1 MLRLS
6 YTVSIIILFHST
18 PLHHPIPFPI
28 FPHSLSRTLLPSSSF
43 SLIISLLFNSFQMS
57 MFFCDPFFDDYY
69 SFLTLTPYTK
79 KESDLINPASGFG
92 RLDVEETDKEYKVL
106 LDLPGM
112 KKEEVKTSI
121 ENHCLVV
128 EGERKSE
135 KKDKKYHVSER
146 SFGSFHREVS
156 LPENADLENVTAVY
170 ENGELKVTI
179 PKKQLNNGKK
189 AITVN

>member
-1 MLRLS
+1 
-6 YTVSIIILFHST
+6 
-18 PLHHPIPFPI
+18 
-28 FPHSLSRTLLPSSSF
+28 
-43 SLIISLLFNSFQMS
+43 MS
-57 MFFCDPFFDDYY
+57 KFFCDPFFDDYD

-156 LPENADLENVTAVY
+156 LPENADLENVSAVY

>member
-1 MLRLS
+1 
-6 YTVSIIILFHST
+6 
-18 PLHHPIPFPI
+18 
-28 FPHSLSRTLLPSSSF
+28 
-43 SLIISLLFNSFQMS
+43 MS
-57 MFFCDPFFDDYY
+57 MFFCDPFFDDYD
-69 SFLTLTPYTK
+69 SFLTLTPYSNNNT
-79 KESDLINPASGFG
+79 DLINSASGFG

-121 ENHCLVV
+121 VNHCLVV
-128 EGERKSE
+128 EGERKSK

-156 LPENADLENVTAVY
+156 LPENADLDNVSAVY

>member
-1 MLRLS
+1 
-6 YTVSIIILFHST
+6 
-18 PLHHPIPFPI
+18 
-28 FPHSLSRTLLPSSSF
+28 
-43 SLIISLLFNSFQMS
+43 MS
-57 MFFCDPFFDDYY
+57 MFFCDPFFDDYD
-69 SFLTLTPYTK
+69 SFLTLTPYSNNNT
-79 KESDLINPASGFG
+79 DLINPASGFG

-106 LDLPGM
+106 IDLPGM

>member
-1 MLRLS
+1 M
-6 YTVSIIILFHST
+6 
-18 PLHHPIPFPI
+18 
-28 FPHSLSRTLLPSSSF
+28 
-43 SLIISLLFNSFQMS
+43 
-57 MFFCDPFFDDYY
+57 
-69 SFLTLTPYTK
+69 
-79 KESDLINPASGFG
+79 
-92 RLDVEETDKEYKVL
+92 EETDKEYKVL

-156 LPENADLENVTAVY
+156 LPENADLDNVSAVY